1 MCIFYIK
8 SLPSMNIRQGQ
19 IVFLRNIN
27 YLTVN
32 TLRQCEQYKKNVTPY
47 TVLFSSLSYFLKN
60 ELKLLKCR
68 NRSIFCLSRIFKSLN
83 LMEILC
89 LKSLYSSKVIYI
101 FFFLENF
108 ITLSEQRQGIL
119 KHKLSAKMT
128 SCRDTQIIIRY
139 SY

>member
-1 MCIFYIK
+1 MCIFSIK

-101 FFFLENF
+101 FFSLKISSPYQSRDKESWN
-108 ITLSEQRQGIL
+108 INYQPKWPLVEIL
-119 KHKLSAKMT
+119 KS
-128 SCRDTQIIIRY
+128 
-139 SY
+139 